1 MFQDLQEHLL
11 QLNELTGFGE
21 HVGYR
26 CDVEISVIVHD
37 YLHRDNDI
45 TEFHSVVG

>member
-11 QLNELTGFGE
+11 QLNDLTGFGE

-26 CDVEISVIVHD
+26 CDVEISVIVHY
-37 YLHRDNDI
+37 YLHRNNAML
-45 TEFHSVVG
+45 EFQSVVG

>member
-11 QLNELTGFGE
+11 QQNDLTGFGE

-26 CDVEISVIVHD
+26 CDVEISVIVHY
-37 YLHRDNDI
+37 YLHRDNGI
-45 TEFHSVVG
+45 TEFYSVVG

>member
-11 QLNELTGFGE
+11 QLNDLTGFGE

-26 CDVEISVIVHD
+26 YDVEISIIVHY
-37 YLHRDNDI
+37 YLQRDNDI

>member
-11 QLNELTGFGE
+11 QLNVLTGFGE

-26 CDVEISVIVHD
+26 CDVEI
-37 YLHRDNDI
+37 
-45 TEFHSVVG
+45 